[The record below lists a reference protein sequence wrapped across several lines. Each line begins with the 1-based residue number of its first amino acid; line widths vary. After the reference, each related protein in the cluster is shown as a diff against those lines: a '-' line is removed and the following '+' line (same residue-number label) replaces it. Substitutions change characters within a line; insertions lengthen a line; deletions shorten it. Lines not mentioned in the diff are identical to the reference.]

1 MKNLR
6 LGEILMEAG
15 TIDRQQLE
23 AALAYQQSH
32 RDLPIGQALVALGFA
47 TQAQVTGALAR
58 RLGLAVVDPDRLIAQ
73 TRALETVPR
82 SLAARYSLLPL
93 RRRGDRLTVE
103 IGRAHV

>member
-32 RDLPIGQALVALGFA
+32 RDLPIGQALG
-47 TQAQVTGALAR
+47 G
-58 RLGLAVVDPDRLIAQ
+58 PDTA
-73 TRALETVPR
+73 
-82 SLAARYSLLPL
+82 
-93 RRRGDRLTVE
+93 G
-103 IGRAHV
+103 

>member
-32 RDLPIGQALVALGFA
+32 RDLPIGQA
-47 TQAQVTGALAR
+47 
-58 RLGLAVVDPDRLIAQ
+58 
-73 TRALETVPR
+73 R
-82 SLAARYSLLPL
+82 SEEHTSELQSR
-93 RRRGDRLTVE
+93 
-103 IGRAHV
+103 